1 MNAAHGEYK
10 AGKQTLTFPKGRGRY
25 DGDFEDLAKVIRG
38 EKALEFS
45 PAHDL
50 VVHETIVRASGL
62 TVE

>member
-1 MNAAHGEYK
+1 M
-10 AGKQTLTFPKGRGRY
+10 TFPKNTGRY

-50 VVHETIVRASGL
+50 AVHETILRASGL
-62 TVE
+62 PVE